1 MKRQTNEDL
10 RRLFKTLNKLRFG
23 NTLEEPDTI
32 RFADLGEEE
41 LSGHVT
47 ETTQSP
53 TVLEID
59 HGLKTYPS
67 LTAIVMLH
75 ELNHLDIGC
84 GYHPMHGTKFQA
96 GIYRLMDTGAYDGL
110 L

>member
-1 MKRQTNEDL
+1 MKRQTNDDL
-10 RRLFKTLNKLRFG
+10 RRMFRQLNKMRFG
-23 NTLEEPDTI
+23 NMLEEPDVI
-32 RFADLGEEE
+32 RFADLAEEE

-47 ETTQSP
+47 ETTQAP

-67 LTAIVMLH
+67 LTTIVMLH
-75 ELNHLDIGC
+75 EQAHLGVGC
-84 GYHPMHGTKFQA
+84 GYHPMHGTAFQA
-96 GIYRLMDTGAYDGL
+96 EIYRLMQSGAYDGL